1 MHSAPNTMTTPD
13 DIQLPTPETLPTAS
27 LPPAL
32 PAAVVA
38 EAQIVPT
45 ETAEP
50 IPTETAE
57 PIPAEAPVEAPA
69 AAEPAK
75 PAKVVRKPKP
85 AISDE
90 TLAHWQAKLAAEN
103 AVKQRAARAATAARE
118 RAEAFRELRAALRRL
133 DAPPAEP
140 ADDLAELRADRL
152 AMDVHEAPEHVR
164 TVLAATLRM
173 LTAKRGRR

>member
-1 MHSAPNTMTTPD
+1 MNTPD
-13 DIQLPTPETLPTAS
+13 DIQLPTPEAQPTAS
-27 LPPAL
+27 VPPAL
-32 PAAVVA
+32 PAPVVA
-38 EAQIVPT
+38 EVQVVPT
-45 ETAEP
+45 EP
-50 IPTETAE
+50 V
-57 PIPAEAPVEAPA
+57 EAIPVEAPA
-69 AAEPAK
+69 EPAR
-75 PAKVVRKPKP
+75 PAKVARKPKP

-90 TLAHWQAKLAAEN
+90 TLADWQAKLAAEN
-103 AVKQRAARAATAARE
+103 AAKQRAARAATAARE

-152 AMDVHEAPEHVR
+152 AMEVHAAPEHVR

>member
-13 DIQLPTPETLPTAS
+13 DIQLPTPEAQPTAS
-27 LPPAL
+27 VPPAL
-32 PAAVVA
+32 PAPVVA
-38 EAQIVPT
+38 EVQVVPT
-45 ETAEP
+45 ETVEA
-50 IPTETAE
+50 
-57 PIPAEAPVEAPA
+57 IPAEPPA

-75 PAKVVRKPKP
+75 PAKAVRKVKP

-90 TLAHWQAKLAAEN
+90 TLADWQAKLAAEN
-103 AVKQRAARAATAARE
+103 AAKQRAARAATAARE

-133 DAPPAEP
+133 EAPPAEP
-140 ADDLAELRADRL
+140 TDDLAELRADRL

-173 LTAKRGRR
+173 LSAKRGRR